1 MYIDDFVKYLSLEKR
16 FSLHTVQ
23 AYKNDLLEFENF
35 ISQNFQVQVVDSNH
49 TFIRSWIVS
58 LMENGISPRSVR
70 RKISVLSGFY
80 KYLIL
85 RNILSVS
92 PVDKVPLPKV
102 PKKLPVFVEESN
114 MDFLFDSSFFTED
127 EIGIRDKAVV
137 LLIYHTGIR
146 LSELI
151 SIRLSGLDLV
161 KNTVKVLGKRNKER
175 ILPFSEELNETL
187 KLYLSYR
194 KISESE
200 YLFVTPKGEKMYPKL
215 VYRIVNNYLS
225 QVSSLNK
232 TSPHV
237 LRHTFATHLLNNGA
251 DLNSIKE
258 LLGHANLSATQI
270 YTHNSLEK
278 IKSIY
283 KQAHPRA

>member
-80 KYLIL
+80 KHLIL

-114 MDFLFDSSFFTED
+114 MDFLFDSSFFAED

>member
-92 PVDKVPLPKV
+92 PVYKVPLPKV

-114 MDFLFDSSFFTED
+114 MDFLFDSSFFAED

>member
-1 MYIDDFVKYLSLEKR
+1 MYIDDFVRYLSLEKR

-23 AYKNDLLEFENF
+23 AYKNDLLEFESF
-35 ISQNFQVQVVDSNH
+35 ISQNFQVTLIDVSHN
-49 TFIRSWIVS
+49 FIRSWVVA
-58 LMENGISPRSVR
+58 LMENAISPRSVR
-70 RKISVLSGFY
+70 RKISTLSGFY
-80 KYLIL
+80 KYLII
-85 RNILSVS
+85 RNVLSFS

-102 PKKLPVFVEESN
+102 PKKLPVFVEEN
-114 MDFLFDSSFFTED
+114 TMNFLFDSSFFTSD
-127 EIGIRDKAVV
+127 EIGVRDKAVI
-137 LLIYHTGIR
+137 LLIYHTGMR

-151 SIRLSGLDLV
+151 SVKLSGLDFV

-175 ILPFSEELNETL
+175 ILPFSFEINETL

-194 KISESE
+194 EVLGGD

-215 VYRIVNNYLS
+215 VYRIVHNYLS
-225 QVSSLNK
+225 KVSSLNK

>member
-35 ISQNFQVQVVDSNH
+35 IFQNFQVKLVDSNH
-49 TFIRSWIVS
+49 VLIRSWVVS

-80 KYLIL
+80 KYLII
-85 RNILSVS
+85 RNVLSIS

-114 MDFLFDSSFFTED
+114 MDFLFDSSLFTED
-127 EIGIRDKAVV
+127 EIGVRDKAVV

-151 SIRLSGLDLV
+151 SIRMFGLDLL

-175 ILPFSEELNETL
+175 ILPFSNELNETL

-194 KISESE
+194 KIYESE

>member
-1 MYIDDFVKYLSLEKR
+1 MYIDDFVRYLILEKR

-23 AYKNDLLEFENF
+23 AYKNDLQEFESF
-35 ISQNFQVQVVDSNH
+35 ITQNFQVALIDVNH
-49 TFIRSWIVS
+49 NFIRSWVVA
-58 LMENGISPRSVR
+58 LMENAISPRSVR
-70 RKISVLSGFY
+70 RKISTLSGFY
-80 KYLIL
+80 KYLII
-85 RNILSVS
+85 RNVLSSS

-102 PKKLPVFVEESN
+102 PKKLPVFVEEN
-114 MDFLFDSSFFTED
+114 TMNFLFDSSFFTSD
-127 EIGIRDKAVV
+127 EIGVRDKEVI
-137 LLIYHTGIR
+137 LLIYHTGMR

-151 SIRLSGLDLV
+151 SIKLSGLDLV

-175 ILPFSEELNETL
+175 ILPFSFEINETL
-187 KLYLSYR
+187 KLHLSYR
-194 KISESE
+194 EVLGGD

-215 VYRIVNNYLS
+215 VYRIVHNYLS
-225 QVSSLNK
+225 KVSSLNK

>member
-114 MDFLFDSSFFTED
+114 MDFLFDSSFFAED